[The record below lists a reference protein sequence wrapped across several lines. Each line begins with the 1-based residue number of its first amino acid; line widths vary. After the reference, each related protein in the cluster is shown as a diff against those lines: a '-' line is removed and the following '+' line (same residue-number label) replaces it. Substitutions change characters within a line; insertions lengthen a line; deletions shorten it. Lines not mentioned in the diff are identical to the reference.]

1 MLCPTR
7 CVVLVVLIARL
18 LLVIDEFVRFTPCAA
33 ASRAIILAFHCT
45 LREGVEHLIPV
56 LAQYFAIILDR
67 AHV

>member
-18 LLVIDEFVRFTPCAA
+18 LLVNVEFVRFTPCAA